1 MEKFKKKKNQ
11 GMATKL
17 NWHSTI
23 PLAKPPDYIT
33 KQPQTGIGS
42 FR

>member
-1 MEKFKKKKNQ
+1 
-11 GMATKL
+11 MATKL
-17 NWHSTI
+17 NWLHSTI